1 MRPEGEILSKKR
13 YVSVPLCEIKGYLFL
28 GTTMSIS
35 YEISIEIEKRLR
47 NVPVLWDGKEAVL
60 EMKENGD
67 KGCEQQDTRERP

>member
-1 MRPEGEILSKKR
+1 
-13 YVSVPLCEIKGYLFL
+13 
-28 GTTMSIS
+28 MSIS